1 MNTLE
6 LLMGMDYEKLTEV
19 PQKQIEI
26 KRLSDIAGQPFIV
39 TIQAI
44 PGRRMM
50 ALSGSSY
57 DKNGAL
63 NYEKAY
69 DANIRIVL
77 AGVVDPEL
85 KNEDLQK
92 AFGAPTPAVLVE
104 RIFKGGEIAMLSD
117 EISHL
122 SGFQNNA
129 EDDIKN

>member
-6 LLMGMDYEKLTEV
+6 LLMGMDSEKLTEV